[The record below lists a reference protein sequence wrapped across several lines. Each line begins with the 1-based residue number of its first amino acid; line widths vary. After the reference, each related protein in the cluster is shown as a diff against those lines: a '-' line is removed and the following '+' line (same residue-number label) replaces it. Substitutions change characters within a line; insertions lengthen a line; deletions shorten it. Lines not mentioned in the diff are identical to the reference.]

1 MDLDQRA
8 AERAF
13 RKWGK
18 PATYDDGSGAEPI
31 ECRLI
36 PDKSIDDFADDRVR
50 TPRDEF
56 SLLISEVGS
65 HSPDALI
72 SFNSV
77 EHKVRSCWKMMA
89 SCGGCRWTVEKYT
102 LVHLVTK
109 ISSSFFYFWVKMGN

>member
-1 MDLDQRA
+1 MDLEQRA

-18 PATYDDGSGAEPI
+18 PAIYNDGGGGKPI
-31 ECRLI
+31 ECRVI

-56 SLLISEVGS
+56 SLLISEVGP
-65 HSPDALI
+65 HSSDALI

-77 EHKVRSCWKMMA
+77 EHKVRKLLEDDGIVRRVQVDGLKMHTCA
-89 SCGGCRWTVEKYT
+89 FGDKDQQQLLLFLSE
-102 LVHLVTK
+102 
-109 ISSSFFYFWVKMGN
+109 NE